1 MQREVYH
8 PTCSNSLESVL
19 QRLEE
24 ISENVKARDE
34 GIRIDE
40 AAFSREFLSIVLL
53 AEGDIDIDVD
63 NLQNF
68 LRFCVRNHADGF
80 DLSFEEAAEDL
91 AESPRCY
98 YFFEVG
104 MLRNSGV
111 EVPFHF
117 PKTVCMNLATSVHLL
132 CGRILD

>member
-8 PTCSNSLESVL
+8 PTCSNSLASVL
-19 QRLEE
+19 QRIEE

-53 AEGDIDIDVD
+53 SEGDNDID

-68 LRFCVRNHADGF
+68 LRFCVRNHADSS
-80 DLSFEEAAEDL
+80 DLSFKEAAEDL

-132 CGRILD
+132 CGHILD

>member
-19 QRLEE
+19 QGLEE
-24 ISENVKARDE
+24 ISDNVKARDE

-53 AEGDIDIDVD
+53 AAGDNDID

-68 LRFCVRNHADGF
+68 LRFCVRNHADSS

-111 EVPFHF
+111 EVPSHF
-117 PKTVCMNLATSVHLL
+117 PKTVCMNLATNVHLL
-132 CGRILD
+132 CGSILD

>member
-8 PTCSNSLESVL
+8 PTCSNSLASVL
-19 QRLEE
+19 QRIEE

-53 AEGDIDIDVD
+53 AEGDNDID

-68 LRFCVRNHADGF
+68 LRFCVRNHADSS

-104 MLRNSGV
+104 MLLNSGV

-117 PKTVCMNLATSVHLL
+117 QI
-132 CGRILD
+132 GRAHV